1 METWSLSMKAPKIAC
16 QMTKGFPTWIGTCCQ
31 VMLISLGLIVFL
43 ALCLYQIELP
53 GLHYDEAREAGVPA
67 MQLLIGQPVET
78 FRGSGIRITER
89 VFPLMVT
96 DYIGALNVYLLL
108 PFFALLGSNVFALRL
123 MPIVFAALTLLLTYL
138 LAQQLFS
145 RRVAVITCL
154 LLAVNPSFI
163 FWSRQGVFVT
173 SITATIAMAS
183 LLCWLCWYRRGQA
196 RHLYLGVYL
205 FGLGLYA
212 KLLFLWVI
220 VALGATF
227 FVLKGPGLRKS
238 LRLWLTSGRLT
249 CRQLIIALFCFL
261 LGVFP
266 LIMYNAQT
274 GGTFLTLTGNL
285 TSTYYGAS
293 NLAFAENLT
302 TRLEQFKVVLNGGH
316 LWYLGGVFTNDLYPF
331 FFVGA
336 GLACIPAALWK
347 AKCGWRRVAFPFLVL
362 AFMVLAS
369 CFTVSALWFTH
380 YAILV
385 PFLPM
390 AVAVAL
396 DFLVRYVVPSGGA
409 EQKSNSIRQL
419 IPNLVVFLVIA
430 VLVGS
435 DLQVDLSYHQALAR
449 SGGYAAHSDASY
461 ELARYLQDQGVA
473 SPLAMDW
480 GIDAPVQFL
489 TRETVNPIEIFGY
502 EWESDE
508 AFEER
513 LGSFLPN
520 PDNLYIFHSPG
531 ETIFHRRQAFDR
543 LLVEMGKVS
552 RVEKVVLDRSG
563 KSIFVLVRVS
573 EGGA

>member
-1 METWSLSMKAPKIAC
+1 
-16 QMTKGFPTWIGTCCQ
+16 MTEGFPTRIETCCQ
-31 VMLISLGLIVFL
+31 AMLVVLALAVFL

-67 MQLLIGQPVET
+67 MQLLKWRNSVVGQPVET
-78 FRGSGIRITER
+78 FRGSGIRIMGK

-96 DYIGALNVYLLL
+96 DYIGALNIYLLL
-108 PFFALLGSNVFALRL
+108 PFFALLGSNVLALRL
-123 MPIVFAALTLLLTYL
+123 MPIVFAVLTLLLTYL
-138 LAQQLFS
+138 LAQQLFN
-145 RRVAVITCL
+145 RRTALITCL

-173 SITATIAMAS
+173 SITATIAVAS
-183 LLCWLCWYRRGQA
+183 LLCWLRWYRERRA
-196 RHLYLGVYL
+196 RDLYWGAYL

-220 VALGATF
+220 VALGVTF
-227 FVLKGPGLRKS
+227 FVLKASS
-238 LRLWLTSGRLT
+238 LREGFRLWAISGRLGYK
-249 CRQLIIALFCFL
+249 QLVIALLCFL
-261 LGVFP
+261 LGIFP
-266 LIMYNAQT
+266 LIIYNVQT
-274 GGTFLTLTGNL
+274 KGTFLTLTGNL
-285 TSTYYGAS
+285 TSTYYDAS
-293 NLAFAENLT
+293 NLAFAENLA

-331 FFVGA
+331 FFVCA
-336 GLACIPAALWK
+336 GLACIPVVLLK
-347 AKCGWRRVAFPFLVL
+347 ARHEWHRVAFPFLML

-390 AVAVAL
+390 AVAAAL
-396 DFLVRYVVPSGGA
+396 DLLVRYTIPSGVGH
-409 EQKSNSIRQL
+409 KGNHIRQL
-419 IPNLVVFLVIA
+419 IPGLVMFLVMTVLA
-430 VLVGS
+430 VS
-435 DLQVDLSYHQALAR
+435 DLQVDLRYHQALAR

-461 ELARYLQDQGVA
+461 ELARYLQDQGIA

-480 GIDAPVQFL
+480 GIDATVQFL
-489 TRETVNPIEIFGY
+489 TLGAVNPIEIFGY
-502 EWESDE
+502 EWEPDR

-513 LGSFLPN
+513 LVRFLPN
-520 PDNLYIFHSPG
+520 PDNVYVFHSPG

-543 LLVEMGKVS
+543 LVVEMGKVS
-552 RVEKVVLDRSG
+552 RVEEVILDRSG

-573 EGGA
+573 EGGV

>member
-1 METWSLSMKAPKIAC
+1 
-16 QMTKGFPTWIGTCCQ
+16 
-31 VMLISLGLIVFL
+31 
-43 ALCLYQIELP
+43 
-53 GLHYDEAREAGVPA
+53 
-67 MQLLIGQPVET
+67 
-78 FRGSGIRITER
+78 
-89 VFPLMVT
+89 
-96 DYIGALNVYLLL
+96 
-108 PFFALLGSNVFALRL
+108 
-123 MPIVFAALTLLLTYL
+123 
-138 LAQQLFS
+138 
-145 RRVAVITCL
+145 VAVATCL

-183 LLCWLCWYRRGQA
+183 LLCWLRWYRGGQA
-196 RHLYLGVYL
+196 RYLYWGAYL

-220 VALGATF
+220 GALGATC
-227 FVLKGPGLRKS
+227 FVLKASSLRKGF
-238 LRLWLTSGRLT
+238 RLWPLSRRSGY
-249 CRQLIIALFCFL
+249 RQLATALLCFT
-261 LGVFP
+261 LGILP
-266 LIMYNAQT
+266 LIVYNVQT
-274 GGTFLTLTGNL
+274 KGTFLTLADNL
-285 TSTYYGAS
+285 TSSYYGTF
-293 NLAFAENLT
+293 NLAFAENLA
-302 TRLEQFKVVLNGGH
+302 TRLEQFRVVLNGGH
-316 LWYLGGVFTNDLYPF
+316 LWYLGGVFTNDLYPP

-336 GLACIPAALWK
+336 GLACILVVLWK
-347 AKCGWRRVAFPFLVL
+347 ARREWRRVAFPFLML

-396 DFLVRYVVPSGGA
+396 DLLVRYIIPSGAG
-409 EQKSNSIRQL
+409 QKGYPIRRL
-419 IPNLVVFLVIA
+419 IPGLVVFLVVA
-430 VLVGS
+430 VLAIS

-449 SGGYAAHSDASY
+449 SGGYTAHSDASY

-480 GIDAPVQFL
+480 GIDATVQFL
-489 TRETVNPIEIFGY
+489 TLGAVNPIEIFGY

-513 LGSFLPN
+513 LGSFLSN

-531 ETIFHRRQAFDR
+531 ETIFHRRQTFDR
-543 LLVEMGKVS
+543 LVVEKGKVS
-552 RVEKVVLDRSG
+552 WVEEVILDRSG

-573 EGGA
+573 ERGA

>member
-1 METWSLSMKAPKIAC
+1 
-16 QMTKGFPTWIGTCCQ
+16 MTEGFPTRIETCCQ
-31 VMLISLGLIVFL
+31 AMLVVLGLVVFL

-67 MQLLIGQPVET
+67 MQLVRGQPVET
-78 FRGSGIRITER
+78 FRGSGIRITGR

-96 DYIGALNVYLLL
+96 DYIGALNIYLLL

-123 MPIVFAALTLLLTYL
+123 MPIVFAVLTLLLTYL
-138 LAQQLFS
+138 LAQQLFN
-145 RRVAVITCL
+145 RRAAVITCL
-154 LLAVNPSFI
+154 LLAVNPSLI

-183 LLCWLCWYRRGQA
+183 LLCWLRWYRERRA
-196 RHLYLGVYL
+196 RYLYWGTYL

-220 VALGATF
+220 VGLGATF
-227 FVLKGPGLRKS
+227 FVLKMPNLRKGF
-238 LRLWLTSGRLT
+238 RLWAISGRSAY
-249 CRQLIIALFCFL
+249 RQLVIALPCFL
-261 LGVFP
+261 LGIFP
-266 LIMYNAQT
+266 LIIHNVQT
-274 GGTFLTLTGNL
+274 KGTFLTLTGNL

-293 NLAFAENLT
+293 NLAFAENLA
-302 TRLEQFKVVLNGGH
+302 TRLEQLKVVLNGGH
-316 LWYLGGVFTNDLYPF
+316 LWYLGGVFTNDLYPLL
-331 FFVGA
+331 FVGA
-336 GLACIPAALWK
+336 GLACIPAVLWK
-347 AKCGWRRVAFPFLVL
+347 ARREWRRVAFPFLML

-390 AVAVAL
+390 AIAVAL
-396 DFLVRYVVPSGGA
+396 DLLVRHTIPSGVG
-409 EQKSNSIRQL
+409 QKGNHIRRF
-419 IPNLVVFLVIA
+419 IPALMMFLVIA
-430 VLVGS
+430 VLTVS
-435 DLQVDLSYHQALAR
+435 DLQVDFSYHQALAR

-461 ELARYLQDQGVA
+461 ELARHLQGQGVA

-480 GIDAPVQFL
+480 GIDATVQFL
-489 TRETVNPIEIFGY
+489 TLGAVNPIEIFGY
-502 EWESDE
+502 EWEPTE

-531 ETIFHRRQAFDR
+531 ETVFHRRQAFDR
-543 LLVEMGKVS
+543 MVVEMGKVS
-552 RVEKVVLDRSG
+552 RVEEVILDRSG

-573 EGGA
+573 EGGI

>member
-1 METWSLSMKAPKIAC
+1 
-16 QMTKGFPTWIGTCCQ
+16 MTEGLRTRIETCCQ
-31 VMLISLGLIVFL
+31 VMLVALGLIVFL

-53 GLHYDEAREAGVPA
+53 GLHYDEAKEAGVPA
-67 MQLLIGQPVET
+67 MQLLMGQPVET
-78 FRGSGIRITER
+78 FRGSGIWITGR

-96 DYIGALNVYLLL
+96 DYIGAVNVYLLL
-108 PFFALLGSNVFALRL
+108 PFFALLGSNVSALRL
-123 MPIVFAALTLLLTYL
+123 MPIVFAALTLILTYL

-145 RRVAVITCL
+145 RGVAVMTCL

-173 SITATIAMAS
+173 SITATIAAAS
-183 LLCWLCWYRRGQA
+183 LLCWLRWYRER
-196 RHLYLGVYL
+196 RTRYLYGGAYL

-227 FVLKGPGLRKS
+227 FVLKVSSLRKGF
-238 LRLWLTSGRLT
+238 RLVPIFGRSAY
-249 CRQLIIALFCFL
+249 RQLAIALLCFL
-261 LGVFP
+261 LGIFP
-266 LIMYNAQT
+266 LVIYNIQT
-274 GGTFLTLTGNL
+274 KGTFLTLTGNL
-285 TSTYYGAS
+285 TSSYYGTS
-293 NLAFAENLT
+293 NLAFAENLV
-302 TRLEQFKVVLNGGH
+302 TRLEQVKVVLNGGH

-331 FFVGA
+331 LFVSA
-336 GLACIPAALWK
+336 GLACIPVVLLK
-347 AKCGWRRVAFPFLVL
+347 ARCEWRRVAFPFLML

-380 YAILV
+380 YVILV

-390 AVAVAL
+390 AIAVAL
-396 DFLVRYVVPSGGA
+396 DLLARHVITLGA
-409 EQKSNSIRQL
+409 GQKGNRIGWFV
-419 IPNLVVFLVIA
+419 PNLVMVLVIT
-430 VLVGS
+430 VLTVS

-461 ELARYLQDQGVA
+461 ELARYLQSQGVA

-480 GIDAPVQFL
+480 GIDATVQFL
-489 TRETVNPIEIFGY
+489 TLGAVNPIEIFGY

-543 LLVEMGKVS
+543 LVVEMDKVS
-552 RVEKVVLDRSG
+552 QVEEVILDRSG
-563 KSIFVLVRVS
+563 KSVFVLVRMS
-573 EGGA
+573 AGGT

>member
-1 METWSLSMKAPKIAC
+1 
-16 QMTKGFPTWIGTCCQ
+16 MTERFPTRIETGCQ
-31 VMLISLGLIVFL
+31 ATLVVLGLVVFL

-67 MQLLIGQPVET
+67 MQLLMGQPVET
-78 FRGSGIRITER
+78 FRGSGIRSTGK

-108 PFFALLGSNVFALRL
+108 PFFALLGNTVSALRL
-123 MPIVFAALTLLLTYL
+123 MPIAFAALTLLLTYL
-138 LAQQLFS
+138 LARQGFN
-145 RRVAVITCL
+145 RRVAAMTFL

-173 SITATIAMAS
+173 SITATIAMAG
-183 LLCWLCWYRRGQA
+183 LLCWLCWYRRGRA
-196 RHLYLGVYL
+196 PYLYWGAYL

-227 FVLKGPGLRKS
+227 FVLKVSSLRKG
-238 LRLWLTSGRLT
+238 LGLWPLPRRLGY
-249 CRQLIIALFCFL
+249 RQVATALLCFL
-261 LGVFP
+261 LGVLP
-266 LIMYNAQT
+266 LIIYNVQT
-274 GGTFLTLTGNL
+274 KGTFLTLTGNL
-285 TSTYYGAS
+285 TFSYYGTF
-293 NLAFAENLT
+293 NLAFAENLA
-302 TRLEQFKVVLNGGH
+302 TRLEQFKVVLNSGH
-316 LWYLGGVFTNDLYPF
+316 LWYLGGIFTNDLYPF
-331 FFVGA
+331 LFVGA
-336 GLACIPAALWK
+336 GLACIPVVLWK
-347 AKCGWRRVAFPFLVL
+347 ARHEWRRVAFPFLML
-362 AFMVLAS
+362 TFIVLAS
-369 CFTVSALWFTH
+369 CFTVSALWLTH

-385 PFLPM
+385 PFLPL
-390 AVAVAL
+390 AVAVAVDL
-396 DFLVRYVVPSGGA
+396 LARYIIPSGIG
-409 EQKSNSIRQL
+409 QKGHPIGRF
-419 IPNLVVFLVIA
+419 IPDLVMLLVIVVLA
-430 VLVGS
+430 VS
-435 DLQVDLSYHQALAR
+435 DLRVDLSYHQALAR

-461 ELARYLQDQGVA
+461 ELARYLQGQGVA

-489 TRETVNPIEIFGY
+489 TRGAVNPIEIFGY

-513 LGSFLPN
+513 LVRFLPD

-543 LLVEMGKVS
+543 LVVEAGKVS

-573 EGGA
+573 DGEV

>member
-1 METWSLSMKAPKIAC
+1 
-16 QMTKGFPTWIGTCCQ
+16 MTEGLPTRIETCCQ
-31 VMLISLGLIVFL
+31 AMLVVLGLVVFL

-67 MQLLIGQPVET
+67 MQLVMGQPVET
-78 FRGSGIRITER
+78 FRGSGIRITGR

-96 DYIGALNVYLLL
+96 DYIGALNIYLLL

-123 MPIVFAALTLLLTYL
+123 MPIVFAVLTLLLTYL
-138 LAQQLFS
+138 LAQQLFN

-183 LLCWLCWYRRGQA
+183 LLCWLRWYRERRA
-196 RHLYLGVYL
+196 RYLYWGTYL

-220 VALGATF
+220 VGLGATF
-227 FVLKGPGLRKS
+227 FVLKVPNLRKS
-238 LRLWLTSGRLT
+238 FRLWAISGRLAY
-249 CRQLIIALFCFL
+249 RQLVIALLCFL
-261 LGVFP
+261 LGIFP
-266 LIMYNAQT
+266 LIIHNVQT
-274 GGTFLTLTGNL
+274 KGTFLTLTGNL

-293 NLAFAENLT
+293 NLAFAENLA
-302 TRLEQFKVVLNGGH
+302 TRLEQLKVVLNGGH
-316 LWYLGGVFTNDLYPF
+316 LWYLGGVFTNDLYPLL
-331 FFVGA
+331 FVGA
-336 GLACIPAALWK
+336 GLACIPVVLWK
-347 AKCGWRRVAFPFLVL
+347 ARREWRRVAFPFLML
-362 AFMVLAS
+362 AFMTLAS
-369 CFTVSALWFTH
+369 CFTVSALWATH

-390 AVAVAL
+390 AIAVAL
-396 DFLVRYVVPSGGA
+396 DLLVRHTVPSGAG
-409 EQKSNSIRQL
+409 QKGNHIRRF
-419 IPNLVVFLVIA
+419 IPDLMMFLVIA
-430 VLVGS
+430 VLTVS
-435 DLQVDLSYHQALAR
+435 DLRVDFSYHQALAR

-461 ELARYLQDQGVA
+461 ELARYLQGQGVA

-480 GIDAPVQFL
+480 GIDATVQFL
-489 TRETVNPIEIFGY
+489 TLGAVNPIEIFGY
-502 EWESDE
+502 EWEPTE

-520 PDNLYIFHSPG
+520 SDNLYIFHSPG
-531 ETIFHRRQAFDR
+531 ETVFHRRQAFDR
-543 LLVEMGKVS
+543 MVVEMGKVS
-552 RVEKVVLDRSG
+552 RVEEVILDRSG

-573 EGGA
+573 EGGV

>member
-1 METWSLSMKAPKIAC
+1 MAERL
-16 QMTKGFPTWIGTCCQ
+16 PTWIKTCCQ
-31 VMLISLGLIVFL
+31 AMLVVLGLVVFL
-43 ALCLYQIELP
+43 TLCLYQIELP

-67 MQLLIGQPVET
+67 MQLVMGQPVET
-78 FRGSGIRITER
+78 FRGSGIRIMGR

-96 DYIGALNVYLLL
+96 DYIGALNVHLLL
-108 PFFALLGSNVFALRL
+108 PFFALLGSHVFALRL
-123 MPIVFAALTLLLTYL
+123 MPIVFAATTLILTYL
-138 LAQQLFS
+138 LAQQLFNN
-145 RRVAVITCL
+145 RVAVITCL
-154 LLAVNPSFI
+154 LLAVHPSFI

-173 SITATIAMAS
+173 SISATLAVAS
-183 LLCWLCWYRRGQA
+183 LICWLRWYRERRA
-196 RHLYLGVYL
+196 RCLYCGAYL

-220 VALGATF
+220 AALGATF
-227 FVLKGPGLRKS
+227 FILKVSSLRKGF
-238 LRLWLTSGRLT
+238 RLWAISGKLAY
-249 CRQLIIALFCFL
+249 RQLVIALLCFL
-261 LGVFP
+261 LGIFP
-266 LIMYNAQT
+266 LIIYNVQT
-274 GGTFLTLTGNL
+274 EGTFLTLTGNL

-302 TRLEQFKVVLNGGH
+302 TRLEQFKVVLNSGH
-316 LWYLGGVFTNDLYPF
+316 FWYLGDVFTNDLYPP

-336 GLACIPAALWK
+336 GLACILVVLCK
-347 AKCGWRRVAFPFLVL
+347 ARREWRRVAFPFLML

-396 DFLVRYVVPSGGA
+396 DLLVRYIIPCGA
-409 EQKSNSIRQL
+409 GQRGYPIRRL
-419 IPNLVVFLVIA
+419 IPGLVVFLVVA
-430 VLVGS
+430 VLAIS

-480 GIDAPVQFL
+480 GIDATVQFL
-489 TRETVNPIEIFGY
+489 TLGAVNPIEIFGY
-502 EWESDE
+502 EWESDK

-513 LGSFLPN
+513 LGSFLSN

-531 ETIFHRRQAFDR
+531 ETIFHRRQTFDR
-543 LLVEMGKVS
+543 LVVEKGKVS
-552 RVEKVVLDRSG
+552 RVEEVILDRSG

-573 EGGA
+573 ERGA

>member
-1 METWSLSMKAPKIAC
+1 MIKRFLPRIE
-16 QMTKGFPTWIGTCCQ
+16 TCCRA
-31 VMLISLGLIVFL
+31 MFLALGPVVFL
-43 ALCLYQIELP
+43 TLCLYQIELP

-67 MQLLIGQPVET
+67 MQLVMGQPVET
-78 FRGSGIRITER
+78 FRGSGIRIMGR

-108 PFFALLGSNVFALRL
+108 PFFVLLGSSVFALRL
-123 MPIVFAALTLLLTYL
+123 MPVVFAALTLLLTCF
-138 LAQQLFS
+138 LAQQLFN
-145 RRVAVITCL
+145 RRVGVIVCL

-173 SITATIAMAS
+173 SITATIAVAS
-183 LLCWLCWYRRGQA
+183 LLCWLRWYQKRRD
-196 RHLYLGVYL
+196 RYLYLGAYL

-227 FVLKGPGLRKS
+227 FVLRASDLRKGLHLWTTS
-238 LRLWLTSGRLT
+238 RSVYRRLSV
-249 CRQLIIALFCFL
+249 ALLCFL
-261 LGVFP
+261 LGIFP
-266 LIMYNAQT
+266 LIIYNLQT
-274 GGTFLTLTGNL
+274 RGTFLTLTENL
-285 TSTYYGAS
+285 SSTYYGTS
-293 NLAFAENLT
+293 NLAFADNLA
-302 TRLEQFKVVLNGGH
+302 TRLEQLKVVLNSGH

-336 GLACIPAALWK
+336 GLACVPLVLLK
-347 AKCGWRRVAFPFLVL
+347 ARHEWRRVAFPFLML

-390 AVAVAL
+390 AIAGAL
-396 DFLVRYVVPSGGA
+396 DLLVRYLVPSGNRQGG
-409 EQKSNSIRQL
+409 SYIRRH
-419 IPNLVVFLVIA
+419 IPELVMAVVVA
-430 VLVGS
+430 VLAVS
-435 DLQVDLSYHQALAR
+435 DLRVDLNYHQALAR

-461 ELARYLQDQGVA
+461 ELARYLQERGVA

-489 TRETVNPIEIFGY
+489 TSGAVNPIEIFGY
-502 EWESDE
+502 EWETNE
-508 AFEER
+508 VFEES
-513 LGSFLPN
+513 LGRFLAEC
-520 PDNLYIFHSPG
+520 DHLYIFHSPG
-531 ETIFHRRQAFDR
+531 ETVYHRRQTFDR
-543 LLVEMGKVS
+543 LVVEMGKVS
-552 RVEKVVLDRSG
+552 QVEKVILDRSG

-573 EGGA
+573 GGEA

>member
-1 METWSLSMKAPKIAC
+1 MTEGFLTRIETC
-16 QMTKGFPTWIGTCCQ
+16 GQ
-31 VMLISLGLIVFL
+31 VMLVALGLVVFL

-67 MQLLIGQPVET
+67 MQLVMGQPVET
-78 FRGSGIRITER
+78 FRGSGIRITGR
-89 VFPLMVT
+89 IFPLMVT
-96 DYIGALNVYLLL
+96 DYIGALNIYLLL

-123 MPIVFAALTLLLTYL
+123 MPIVFAVLTLLLTYL
-138 LAQQLFS
+138 LAQQLFN

-173 SITATIAMAS
+173 SITATIAVAS
-183 LLCWLCWYRRGQA
+183 LLCWLRWYRERRA
-196 RHLYLGVYL
+196 CHLYWGAYL
-205 FGLGLYA
+205 LGLGLYA

-227 FVLKGPGLRKS
+227 FVLKMSSLRKGFC
-238 LRLWLTSGRLT
+238 LRAISERLAY
-249 CRQLIIALFCFL
+249 RQLAIALLCFL
-261 LGVFP
+261 LGIFP
-266 LIMYNAQT
+266 LIIHNVQT
-274 GGTFLTLTGNL
+274 KGTFLTLTGNL

-293 NLAFAENLT
+293 NLAFAENLA

-331 FFVGA
+331 LFVGA
-336 GLACIPAALWK
+336 GLACILVVILK
-347 AKCGWRRVAFPFLVL
+347 ARREWRRVAFPFLML
-362 AFMVLAS
+362 AFMALAS
-369 CFTVSALWFTH
+369 CFTVSALWSTH
-380 YAILV
+380 YAVLV

-390 AVAVAL
+390 AIAVAL
-396 DFLVRYVVPSGGA
+396 DLLVRHAIPPGA
-409 EQKSNSIRQL
+409 GQKGNPIRRL
-419 IPNLVVFLVIA
+419 IPDLAVFLVMT
-430 VLVGS
+430 VLAIS
-435 DLQVDLSYHQALAR
+435 DLQVDLSYHQALVR
-449 SGGYAAHSDASY
+449 SGGYTAHSDASY

-480 GIDAPVQFL
+480 GIDATVQFL
-489 TRETVNPIEIFGY
+489 TLGAVNPVEIFGY

-513 LGSFLPN
+513 LVRFLAN

-531 ETIFHRRQAFDR
+531 ETIFHRRRAFDR
-543 LLVEMGKVS
+543 LVVEMGKVS
-552 RVEKVVLDRSG
+552 RVEEVILDRSG

-573 EGGA
+573 EGRT

>member
-1 METWSLSMKAPKIAC
+1 
-16 QMTKGFPTWIGTCCQ
+16 MTKGLPARIDTYCQ
-31 VMLISLGLIVFL
+31 AMLAFLGLVVFL
-43 ALCLYQIELP
+43 ALCLYQIDLP

-67 MQLLIGQPVET
+67 MQLLMGQPVET
-78 FRGSGIRITER
+78 FRGSGIRITGT

-96 DYIGALNVYLLL
+96 DYIGALNIYLLL
-108 PFFALLGSNVFALRL
+108 PFFALLGSDVFALRL
-123 MPIVFAALTLLLTYL
+123 MPIVFAALTLFLTYL
-138 LAQQLFS
+138 LTQQLFNK
-145 RRVAVITCL
+145 RVAVITYL

-173 SITATIAMAS
+173 SITAMIAVAS
-183 LLCWLCWYRRGQA
+183 LLCWLRWYREQRT
-196 RHLYLGVYL
+196 RYLYMATYL

-227 FVLKGPGLRKS
+227 LVLKISSLRKG
-238 LRLWLTSGRLT
+238 LRLWVSSGRLAYK
-249 CRQLIIALFCFL
+249 QLIIALVCFL
-261 LGVFP
+261 LGILP
-266 LIMYNAQT
+266 LIIYNVQT
-274 GGTFLTLTGNL
+274 KGTFLTLTGNL
-285 TSTYYGAS
+285 TSSYYGTY
-293 NLAFAENLT
+293 NLAFAENLA
-302 TRLEQFKVVLNGGH
+302 TRLEQFKVALNGGH
-316 LWYLGGVFTNDLYPF
+316 LWYLGGVFTNDFYPF

-336 GLACIPAALWK
+336 GLACIPVVLLR
-347 AKCGWRRVAFPFLVL
+347 AKDEWRRVAFPFLMP

-369 CFTVSALWFTH
+369 CFTVSALWLTH

-396 DFLVRYVVPSGGA
+396 DLLVRYTIPSGAGHRG
-409 EQKSNSIRQL
+409 NSIRRFV
-419 IPNLVVFLVIA
+419 PDLVVFLIIA
-430 VLVGS
+430 VLTIS
-435 DLQVDLSYHQALAR
+435 DLQVDFSYHQALAR

-489 TRETVNPIEIFGY
+489 TLGAVNPIEIFGY
-502 EWESDE
+502 EWEPNE

-513 LGSFLPN
+513 LGTFLPN

-531 ETIFHRRQAFDR
+531 ESVFHRRQAFDR
-543 LLVEMGKVS
+543 LVVEMDKVS
-552 RVEKVVLDRSG
+552 RVEKVILDRSG

-573 EGGA
+573 RGGV

>member
-1 METWSLSMKAPKIAC
+1 
-16 QMTKGFPTWIGTCCQ
+16 
-31 VMLISLGLIVFL
+31 
-43 ALCLYQIELP
+43 
-53 GLHYDEAREAGVPA
+53 
-67 MQLLIGQPVET
+67 
-78 FRGSGIRITER
+78 
-89 VFPLMVT
+89 MVT
-96 DYIGALNVYLLL
+96 DYIGALNIYLLL

-123 MPIVFAALTLLLTYL
+123 MPIVFAVLTLLLTYL
-138 LAQQLFS
+138 LAQQLFN
-145 RRVAVITCL
+145 RRVAVTTCL

-196 RHLYLGVYL
+196 HYLYWGAYL

-227 FVLKGPGLRKS
+227 FVLEVSSLRKGFH
-238 LRLWLTSGRLT
+238 LWPISGRLT
-249 CRQLIIALFCFL
+249 YRQLVIVLLCFL
-261 LGVFP
+261 LGIFP
-266 LIMYNAQT
+266 LIIYNVQT
-274 GGTFLTLTGNL
+274 KGTFLTLTGNL

-293 NLAFAENLT
+293 NLAFAQNLA

-336 GLACIPAALWK
+336 GLACIPVVLWK
-347 AKCGWRRVAFPFLVL
+347 ARREWRRVAFPFLMMAFLVL
-362 AFMVLAS
+362 VS
-369 CFTVSALWFTH
+369 CFTVSALWLTH

-390 AVAVAL
+390 AIAVAL
-396 DFLVRYVVPSGGA
+396 DLLVRHAIPLGA
-409 EQKSNSIRQL
+409 RQKGNPIHWL
-419 IPNLVVFLVIA
+419 IPDLVVFLVVTVLA
-430 VLVGS
+430 VS
-435 DLQVDLSYHQALAR
+435 DLQVDLSYHQALTR

-461 ELARYLQDQGVA
+461 ELSGYLQGQGIG

-489 TRETVNPIEIFGY
+489 TLGAVNPIEIFGY
-502 EWESDE
+502 EWEADE
-508 AFEER
+508 AFEDR
-513 LGSFLPN
+513 LMNLMPS
-520 PDNLYIFHSPG
+520 PDNIYIFHSPG
-531 ETIFHRRQAFDR
+531 ETVFHRRQAFDK
-543 LLVEMGKVS
+543 LVVEMSKVS
-552 RVEKVVLDRSG
+552 QVEEVILDRSG

>member
-1 METWSLSMKAPKIAC
+1 MTEGLSPRIK
-16 QMTKGFPTWIGTCCQ
+16 TCCQ
-31 VMLISLGLIVFL
+31 AILVALGLVVFL

-67 MQLLIGQPVET
+67 MQLLIEQPVET
-78 FRGSGIRITER
+78 FRGSGIRIAGR

-96 DYIGALNVYLLL
+96 DYIGALNIYLLL
-108 PFFALLGSNVFALRL
+108 PFFVLLDNNVFALRL
-123 MPIVFAALTLLLTYL
+123 MPIVFAALTLFLTYL
-138 LAQQLFS
+138 LAQRLFS
-145 RRVAVITCL
+145 TRGAVITCL

-183 LLCWLCWYRRGQA
+183 LLCWLCWYRERRA
-196 RHLYLGVYL
+196 RYLYWGAFL

-227 FVLKGPGLRKS
+227 FVLKTSSLRKGF
-238 LRLWLTSGRLT
+238 RLWAISGRLT
-249 CRQLIIALFCFL
+249 DGRLVIALFCFL
-261 LGVFP
+261 LGIFP
-266 LIMYNAQT
+266 LIIYNAQT
-274 GGTFLTLTGNL
+274 RGTFLTLTGNL
-285 TSTYYGAS
+285 TSTYYGVS
-293 NLAFAENLT
+293 NLAFAENLA

-316 LWYLGGVFTNDLYPF
+316 LWYLGGVFTNDFYPLF
-331 FFVGA
+331 FIGT
-336 GLACIPAALWK
+336 GLACILVVFWK
-347 AKCGWRRVAFPFLVL
+347 AKCEWRRVAFPFLML

-369 CFTVSALWFTH
+369 CFTVSDLWLTH

-390 AVAVAL
+390 AVAGAL
-396 DFLVRYVVPSGGA
+396 DLLVRYTIPSGVGH
-409 EQKSNSIRQL
+409 KGNHIRQL
-419 IPNLVVFLVIA
+419 VPGLAMFLVIA
-430 VLVGS
+430 VLTVG

-461 ELARYLQDQGVA
+461 KLARHLQDQGVA

-480 GIDAPVQFL
+480 GIDATVQFL
-489 TRETVNPIEIFGY
+489 TSGAVNPIELFGY
-502 EWESDE
+502 EWEPTE

-513 LGSFLPN
+513 LASFLLN

-531 ETIFHRRQAFDR
+531 ETVFHRRQAFDR
-543 LLVEMGKVS
+543 LVLEMGMVS
-552 RVEKVVLDRSG
+552 RVEEVILDRSG

-573 EGGA
+573 EEGA

>member
-1 METWSLSMKAPKIAC
+1 
-16 QMTKGFPTWIGTCCQ
+16 MTEGFPTRIETCCQ
-31 VMLISLGLIVFL
+31 TMLVVLGLAVFL

-67 MQLLIGQPVET
+67 MQLLKRRNSVVGQPVET
-78 FRGSGIRITER
+78 FRGSGIRIKGR

-96 DYIGALNVYLLL
+96 DYIGALNIYLLL
-108 PFFALLGSNVFALRL
+108 PFFALLGSNVLALRL
-123 MPIVFAALTLLLTYL
+123 MPIVFAVLTLLLTYL
-138 LAQQLFS
+138 LAQQLFN
-145 RRVAVITCL
+145 RRTALITCL

-173 SITATIAMAS
+173 SITATIAIAS
-183 LLCWLCWYRRGQA
+183 LLCWLRWYRERRA
-196 RHLYLGVYL
+196 RYLYWGAYL

-220 VALGATF
+220 VALGVTF
-227 FVLKGPGLRKS
+227 FVLKASS
-238 LRLWLTSGRLT
+238 LREGFRLWAISGRLGYK
-249 CRQLIIALFCFL
+249 QLVIALLCFL
-261 LGVFP
+261 LGIFP
-266 LIMYNAQT
+266 LIIYNVQT
-274 GGTFLTLTGNL
+274 KGTFLTLTGNL
-285 TSTYYGAS
+285 TSTYYDAS
-293 NLAFAENLT
+293 NLAFAENLA

-331 FFVGA
+331 FFVCV
-336 GLACIPAALWK
+336 GLACIPVVLLK
-347 AKCGWRRVAFPFLVL
+347 ARHEWHRVAFPFLML

-390 AVAVAL
+390 AIAAAL
-396 DFLVRYVVPSGGA
+396 DLLVRYTIPSGVGH
-409 EQKSNSIRQL
+409 KGNHIRQL
-419 IPNLVVFLVIA
+419 IPSLVMFLVMA
-430 VLVGS
+430 VLAVS
-435 DLQVDLSYHQALAR
+435 DLQVDLRYHQALAR

-480 GIDAPVQFL
+480 GIDATVQFL
-489 TRETVNPIEIFGY
+489 TLGAVNPIEIFGY
-502 EWESDE
+502 EWEPDR

-513 LGSFLPN
+513 LVRFLPN
-520 PDNLYIFHSPG
+520 PDSVYVFHSPG

-543 LLVEMGKVS
+543 LVVEMGKVG
-552 RVEKVVLDRSG
+552 RVEEVILDRSG

-573 EGGA
+573 EGGV

>member
-1 METWSLSMKAPKIAC
+1 
-16 QMTKGFPTWIGTCCQ
+16 MTERFPTRIETGCQ
-31 VMLISLGLIVFL
+31 AMLVVLGLVVFL

-67 MQLLIGQPVET
+67 MQLLMGQPVET
-78 FRGSGIRITER
+78 FRDSGIRSTGK

-108 PFFALLGSNVFALRL
+108 PFFALLGSNVPALRL

-138 LAQQLFS
+138 LARQGFN
-145 RRVAVITCL
+145 RRVAAMTFL

-173 SITATIAMAS
+173 SITATIAMTS
-183 LLCWLCWYRRGQA
+183 LLCWLRWYRRGQA
-196 RHLYLGVYL
+196 RYLYWGAYL

-220 VALGATF
+220 GALGATF
-227 FVLKGPGLRKS
+227 FALKVSSLRKGFGLGPLS
-238 LRLWLTSGRLT
+238 RRSGY
-249 CRQLIIALFCFL
+249 RQLAAALLCFL
-261 LGVFP
+261 LGVLP
-266 LIMYNAQT
+266 LIIYNVQT
-274 GGTFLTLTGNL
+274 KGTFLTLTGNL
-285 TSTYYGAS
+285 TSSYYGTF
-293 NLAFAENLT
+293 NLAFAENLA

-316 LWYLGGVFTNDLYPF
+316 LWYLGGIFTNDLYPF
-331 FFVGA
+331 LFVGA
-336 GLACIPAALWK
+336 GLACIPVVLWK
-347 AKCGWRRVAFPFLVL
+347 ARREWRRVAFPFLML

-369 CFTVSALWFTH
+369 CFTVSALWLTH

-385 PFLPM
+385 PFLPL
-390 AVAVAL
+390 AVAVAVDL
-396 DFLVRYVVPSGGA
+396 LARYIIPSGVG
-409 EQKSNSIRQL
+409 QKGHPIGRF
-419 IPNLVVFLVIA
+419 IPDLVMFLVIVVLA
-430 VLVGS
+430 VG
-435 DLQVDLSYHQALAR
+435 DLRTDLSYHQALTR
-449 SGGYAAHSDASY
+449 SGGYAAHSDAGY
-461 ELARYLQDQGVA
+461 ELARYLQGQGVA

-489 TRETVNPIEIFGY
+489 TRGAVNPIEIFGY
-502 EWESDE
+502 GWESDE

-513 LGSFLPN
+513 LVRFLPD

-543 LLVEMGKVS
+543 LVVEAGKVS
-552 RVEKVVLDRSG
+552 RVEKVILDRSG

-573 EGGA
+573 DGEA

>member
-1 METWSLSMKAPKIAC
+1 
-16 QMTKGFPTWIGTCCQ
+16 MTERFPTRIETGCQ
-31 VMLISLGLIVFL
+31 AMLVVLGLVVFL

-67 MQLLIGQPVET
+67 MQLLMGQPVET
-78 FRGSGIRITER
+78 FRDSGIRSTGK

-108 PFFALLGSNVFALRL
+108 PFFALLGSSVSVLRL
-123 MPIVFAALTLLLTYL
+123 MPIFLAAVTLLLIYF
-138 LAQQLFS
+138 LAQQGFN
-145 RRVAVITCL
+145 RRVAVTTFL

-183 LLCWLCWYRRGQA
+183 LLCWLRWYRRGRA
-196 RHLYLGVYL
+196 RYLYLGAYL

-220 VALGATF
+220 GALGATF
-227 FVLKGPGLRKS
+227 FVLKASSLRKGF
-238 LRLWLTSGRLT
+238 RLWPLSRRSGY
-249 CRQLIIALFCFL
+249 RQLATALLCFT
-261 LGVFP
+261 LGILP
-266 LIMYNAQT
+266 LIIYNVQT
-274 GGTFLTLTGNL
+274 KGTFLTLAGNL
-285 TSTYYGAS
+285 TSSYYGTF
-293 NLAFAENLT
+293 NLAFAENLA

-336 GLACIPAALWK
+336 GLACIPVVLWK
-347 AKCGWRRVAFPFLVL
+347 ARREWRQVAFPFLML
-362 AFMVLAS
+362 AFMVPAS
-369 CFTVSALWFTH
+369 CFTVSALWLTH

-390 AVAVAL
+390 AMAVAVDL
-396 DFLVRYVVPSGGA
+396 LLRYTIPSGIG
-409 EQKSNSIRQL
+409 QKGHPIGRF
-419 IPNLVVFLVIA
+419 IPDLVMLLVIA
-430 VLVGS
+430 VLAVS
-435 DLQVDLSYHQALAR
+435 DLRTDVSYHQALTR

-461 ELARYLQDQGVA
+461 ELARYLQGQGLA

-489 TRETVNPIEIFGY
+489 TRGAVNPIEIFGY

-513 LGSFLPN
+513 LAGFLPDS
-520 PDNLYIFHSPG
+520 DNLYIFHSPG

-543 LLVEMGKVS
+543 LVVETGKVS
-552 RVEKVVLDRSG
+552 QVEKVVLDRSG

-573 EGGA
+573 DREA

>member
-1 METWSLSMKAPKIAC
+1 
-16 QMTKGFPTWIGTCCQ
+16 MTEGFPTWIETCCQ
-31 VMLISLGLIVFL
+31 AMLIALGLVVFL

-53 GLHYDEAREAGVPA
+53 GLHYDEAKEAGVPA
-67 MQLLIGQPVET
+67 MQLLMGQSLET
-78 FRGSGIRITER
+78 FRGSGIGVTGR

-96 DYIGALNVYLLL
+96 DYIGALNIYLLL

-123 MPIVFAALTLLLTYL
+123 MPILFAVLTLLLTYL
-138 LAQQLFS
+138 LAQQLFNK
-145 RRVAVITCL
+145 RVAVTTCL
-154 LLAVNPSFI
+154 LLAINPSFI

-196 RHLYLGVYL
+196 HYLYLGAYL

-227 FVLKGPGLRKS
+227 FVLEVSSLRKG
-238 LRLWLTSGRLT
+238 LHLWPVSERLT
-249 CRQLIIALFCFL
+249 YRQLVIALLCFL
-261 LGVFP
+261 LGMFP
-266 LIMYNAQT
+266 LIIYNAQT
-274 GGTFLTLTGNL
+274 KGTFLTLTGNL

-293 NLAFAENLT
+293 NLAFAQNLA

-316 LWYLGGVFTNDLYPF
+316 LWYLGGIFTNDLYPF

-336 GLACIPAALWK
+336 GLACIPVVLWK
-347 AKCGWRRVAFPFLVL
+347 ARREWRRVAFPFLML
-362 AFMVLAS
+362 AFMMLVS
-369 CFTVSALWFTH
+369 CFTVSALWLTH

-390 AVAVAL
+390 AIAVAL
-396 DFLVRYVVPSGGA
+396 DLLVRHGIPLA
-409 EQKSNSIRQL
+409 ARQKGNSIRWL
-419 IPNLVVFLVIA
+419 IPDLVMFLVVTVLA
-430 VLVGS
+430 VS
-435 DLQVDLSYHQALAR
+435 DLQVDLSYHQALTR

-461 ELARYLQDQGVA
+461 ELSRYLQGQGIS

-480 GIDAPVQFL
+480 GIDATVQFL
-489 TRETVNPIEIFGY
+489 TLGTVNPIEIFGY
-502 EWESDE
+502 EWEADE

-513 LGSFLPN
+513 LM
-520 PDNLYIFHSPG
+520 NLMPSPENIYIFHSPG
-531 ETIFHRRQAFDR
+531 ETVFDRRQAFDR
-543 LLVEMGKVS
+543 LVVEMGKVS
-552 RVEKVVLDRSG
+552 QVVKVILDRSG

-573 EGGA
+573 EEGT

>member
-1 METWSLSMKAPKIAC
+1 MKAPEDRL
-16 QMTKGFPTWIGTCCQ
+16 QMTEGFLTRIETCCQ
-31 VMLISLGLIVFL
+31 AMLVVLALVVFL

-67 MQLLIGQPVET
+67 MQLVMGQPVET
-78 FRGSGIRITER
+78 FRGSGIRITAR

-96 DYIGALNVYLLL
+96 DYIGALNIYLLL

-123 MPIVFAALTLLLTYL
+123 MPIVFAVLTLFLTYL
-138 LAQQLFS
+138 LAQQLFN

-173 SITATIAMAS
+173 SITTTIAVAS
-183 LLCWLCWYRRGQA
+183 LLCWLRWYRERRA
-196 RHLYLGVYL
+196 RYLYWGAYL

-227 FVLKGPGLRKS
+227 FVLKVPSLRKGF
-238 LRLWLTSGRLT
+238 RLWPISGRLAY
-249 CRQLIIALFCFL
+249 RQLAIALLCFL
-261 LGVFP
+261 LSMFP
-266 LIMYNAQT
+266 LIIYNVQT
-274 GGTFLTLTGNL
+274 KGTFLTVAGNL
-285 TSTYYGAS
+285 TSSYYGTS
-293 NLAFAENLT
+293 NLAFAENLA

-336 GLACIPAALWK
+336 GLACIPVVLLK
-347 AKCGWRRVAFPFLVL
+347 ARHEWRRVAFPFLMP

-390 AVAVAL
+390 AIAVAL
-396 DFLVRYVVPSGGA
+396 DLLGRHAIPPDAG
-409 EQKSNSIRQL
+409 QKGNHIRRL
-419 IPNLVVFLVIA
+419 ILDLMVFLLMTVLA
-430 VLVGS
+430 VS

-449 SGGYAAHSDASY
+449 SGGYAAHSDASC

-480 GIDAPVQFL
+480 GIDATVQFL
-489 TRETVNPIEIFGY
+489 TLGAVNPIEIFGY
-502 EWESDE
+502 EWKPDE

-513 LGSFLPN
+513 LVRFLPN

-531 ETIFHRRQAFDR
+531 ETVFHRRQAFDR
-543 LLVEMGKVS
+543 LVVEMGKVS
-552 RVEKVVLDRSG
+552 RVEEVVLDRSG

-573 EGGA
+573 EGGV